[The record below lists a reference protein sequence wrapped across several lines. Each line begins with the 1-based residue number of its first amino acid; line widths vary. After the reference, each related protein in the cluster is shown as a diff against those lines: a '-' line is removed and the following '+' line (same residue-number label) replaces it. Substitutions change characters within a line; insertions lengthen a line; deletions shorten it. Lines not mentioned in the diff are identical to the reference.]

1 MIMRALQADQKY
13 KDGTAGKLEG
23 LPIAVKDNIDVKHH
37 YTTAGSK
44 VNMIAPESSRVWR
57 QLFAEGAI
65 CAGKTNMDE
74 FGAGF
79 QTIKKTWGTSKSALD
94 PTRVAGG
101 SSGGSAG
108 TVGLNVV
115 PCSLGTDTGG
125 SLRIP
130 AACNGVIGYR
140 PTINR
145 WPCDFALKISDTR
158 DSVGPFA
165 TCMDDIALL
174 DSVVTGVHHHK
185 VPSLK

>member
-1 MIMRALQADQKY
+1 
-13 KDGTAGKLEG
+13 
-23 LPIAVKDNIDVKHH
+23 
-37 YTTAGSK
+37 
-44 VNMIAPESSRVWR
+44 
-57 QLFAEGAI
+57 
-65 CAGKTNMDE
+65 MDE
-74 FGAGF
+74 FAMGTSIL
-79 QTIKKTWGTSKSALD
+79 QKRWGTAKSALD
-94 PTRVAGG
+94 PTRIAGG

-115 PCSLGTDTGG
+115 PLSLGTDTGG

-165 TCMDDIALL
+165 KSMDDIALL
-174 DSVVTGVHHHK
+174 DEVVTGV
-185 VPSLK
+185 